1 MRIQAILMLISYNAG
16 SYKPPF
22 FFNLYT
28 IHKLE
33 IVLYRGGSLIHS
45 PLLINVSLSVCSGV
59 RLALLPSIAQ
69 LDAVP
74 LTVFNLSTS
83 LIPGFAIVGSIA
95 HGIV

>member
-1 MRIQAILMLISYNAG
+1 MLISYNAG
-16 SYKPPF
+16 SYEPP

-28 IHKLE
+28 IHRME
-33 IVLYRGGSLIHS
+33 IVLYRGGSLIHF
-45 PLLINVSLSVCSGV
+45 PPLINVSLSVCSRM

-74 LTVFNLSTS
+74 LTVFDLSIS